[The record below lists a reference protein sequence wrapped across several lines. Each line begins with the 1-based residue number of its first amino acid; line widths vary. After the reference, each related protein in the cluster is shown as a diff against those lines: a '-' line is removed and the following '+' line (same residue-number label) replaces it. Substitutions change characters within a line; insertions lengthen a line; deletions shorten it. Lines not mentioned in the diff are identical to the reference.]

1 MTPEEFE
8 RRMFTICGGDDFY
21 DYDPEISHKQAD
33 ELLCEVLTQLGY
45 EKGIAIFRSAT
56 KWYA

>member
-8 RRMFTICGGDDFY
+8 RRMFAICGGDDFY
-21 DYDPEISHKQAD
+21 DYEPESSHIEAD

-45 EKGIAIFRSAT
+45 EKGVTIFKNAT
-56 KWYA
+56 RWYA